1 MEKFLKGNVFVATRY
16 INKYGRRRLERRW
29 CAKES
34 TKTLL
39 IDTLWLKE
47 LLYDIYLESCR
58 GCSLFLRW
66 GSTQSQVRASSA
78 STWNGVQYNSHRCR
92 KKKTLQKMFHE
103 INFRSLVRLRKF
115 FNNENFPIYGM
126 KPGLMYIC
134 QHAHTHTHLPPH
146 THIQHNLYTHTH
158 AVVRQSPSAVSHSS
172 AVTFTLA
179 QREGMSSSLM

>member
-1 MEKFLKGNVFVATRY
+1 MEKFSKGIVFVATRY

-92 KKKTLQKMFHE
+92 KKNT
-103 INFRSLVRLRKF
+103 V
-115 FNNENFPIYGM
+115 EN
-126 KPGLMYIC
+126 
-134 QHAHTHTHLPPH
+134 
-146 THIQHNLYTHTH
+146 
-158 AVVRQSPSAVSHSS
+158 VS
-172 AVTFTLA
+172 
-179 QREGMSSSLM
+179 